1 MLPRETASLLSITL
15 WQRREGSGQSSQI
28 QQELYGVQLRL
39 RVLLLEAKEYQ
50 STAVL
55 FTRNGKMEREMDKRF
70 SAAFAVLGASVARQI
85 SIFQSIYLTLVS
97 TLTNSH

>member
-1 MLPRETASLLSITL
+1 MDRRL
-15 WQRREGSGQSSQI
+15 WTIVYSQI

-39 RVLLLEAKEYQ
+39 RVLLLQAREYQ

-55 FTRNGKMEREMDKRF
+55 FTRDGKKEQEMNKRF

-85 SIFQSIYLTLVS
+85 SIFQSVYLT
-97 TLTNSH
+97 